1 MKKLKVLHQ
10 VNNLAIG
17 GVETFV
23 YRLAKYANEET
34 YVYTH
39 KNGIVTEWLE
49 ADGIVVFNKDET
61 NLIDLLYLLDIDV
74 LVMHTGSYL
83 PEYAEEVRSKF
94 PNLKMITVL
103 HTVYQADDW
112 VDKIICVSQAIK
124 DVNTI
129 DKAILIYPGIDRR
142 HDFVIGEVTRVA
154 PYKYIEDLIEIVGIV
169 APDYPEVKL
178 KIIGEDA
185 LDHIGYTND
194 LKVKI
199 HDLGLDNNVEFVG
212 YVDKVDYKWFDAFI
226 HLVGNEAYPV
236 TILEALNA
244 GLPTFTYK
252 RIGTD
257 EIIHTHLC
265 KVNPD
270 TIGKQHIIDMIK
282 LLIKER
288 PKHIKEVANEFTK
301 VYNENTILFL

>member
-74 LVMHTGSYL
+74 LV
-83 PEYAEEVRSKF
+83 
-94 PNLKMITVL
+94 MITVL

-199 HDLGLDNNVEFVG
+199 HDLGLDNNVE
-212 YVDKVDYKWFDAFI
+212 
-226 HLVGNEAYPV
+226 
-236 TILEALNA
+236 
-244 GLPTFTYK
+244 
-252 RIGTD
+252 
-257 EIIHTHLC
+257 
-265 KVNPD
+265 
-270 TIGKQHIIDMIK
+270 
-282 LLIKER
+282 
-288 PKHIKEVANEFTK
+288 
-301 VYNENTILFL
+301 